1 MKRFRKLIN
10 EFRRSFDNTNNPNS
24 GGDYGEGDYHKYMYR
39 KVRQFM
45 EGIAFNYKTPEGH
58 ELHFHDTL
66 NALRRISDSSGIHQA
81 GWRRT
86 MRDPNNPIHAT
97 MKPFFENSTLTHDEL
112 REKIESY
119 VLNHRE
125 LPEHYIDFVPGAI
138 HEIAQQHTV
147 PYSDSRSAEYAIQ
160 SHLPPKGSSEH
171 PHTLD
176 TAHHLK
182 LVIDGLNDNPDE
194 GYFIRKEETQ

>member
-10 EFRRSFDNTNNPNS
+10 EFRRSFNNTNNPNS

-45 EGIAFNYKTPEGH
+45 ERIPFNHKTPEGH

-66 NALRRISDSSGIHQA
+66 NALRRISDSSGIHYA
-81 GWRRT
+81 GYRHSIE
-86 MRDPNNPIHAT
+86 NPEHHNI
-97 MKPFFENSTLTHDEL
+97 MKPYFENSTQTHDGM
-112 REKIESY
+112 IEGIEHY
-119 VLNHRE
+119 VLNHKE
-125 LPEHYIDFVPGAI
+125 LPEHYVDFVPGAI
-138 HEIAQQHTV
+138 HEITKEHEV
-147 PYSDSRSAEYAIQ
+147 PTTSVKSAKYAIQ
-160 SHLPPKGSSEH
+160 SHLPPQGSVQH
-171 PHTLD
+171 PHISD